1 MSRNF
6 ELLQQ
11 LEKQPRAFTPSG
23 NPAFTRAADAPF
35 VPGAKSRTYSFDN
48 RREVES
54 NKIGREEI
62 TKLVQRVFLCSKNG
76 NERRTVLFAGIDDD
90 NGSSLICASG
100 GQTLAQQVTGKVCI
114 VDANLRCPS
123 LHRHFGLES
132 CDGLADALLEARP
145 IEDLAK
151 PLARGNLWLVPG
163 GSAPPNPTTVSG
175 SELLR
180 GLGQLRTQFDYLLV
194 NVPPVGAYAD
204 AVVIGKIADG
214 VVLVVEANSTKRE
227 TARQVKASLEAA
239 NVRLLGAVL
248 NQRTFP
254 IPETIYRR
262 L

>member
-11 LEKQPRAFTPSG
+11 LQKQPRAFTPSA
-23 NPAFTRAADAPF
+23 NAFARAADPAF
-35 VPGAKSRTYSFDN
+35 VPGANPMTYPCSR
-48 RREVES
+48 RLEVDPH
-54 NKIGREEI
+54 KISREEI
-62 TKLVQRVFLCSKNG
+62 TKLVQRIFLCSKNG
-76 NERRTVLFAGIDDD
+76 NERRAVLFAGIDDD
-90 NGSSLICASG
+90 SGSSLICASG
-100 GQTLAQQVTGKVCI
+100 GQTLAQQVTGNVCI

-123 LHRHFGLES
+123 VHRHFGVENS
-132 CDGLADALLEARP
+132 HGLADALLEARP
-145 IEDLAK
+145 IENLAK

-163 GSAPPNPTTVSG
+163 GCTPPNPTTVSG

-194 NVPPVGAYAD
+194 NVPPAGTYAD